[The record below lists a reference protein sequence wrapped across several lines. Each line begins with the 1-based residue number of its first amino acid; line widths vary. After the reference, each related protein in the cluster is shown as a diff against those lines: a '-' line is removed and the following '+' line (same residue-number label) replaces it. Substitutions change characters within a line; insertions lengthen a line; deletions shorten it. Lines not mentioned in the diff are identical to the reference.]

1 MTTLVETTVIENTKH
16 KKSKPAIFRYK
27 FDESIMTM
35 ITQFAKLHQFD
46 DRKTY
51 KEEWKKWFE
60 ANESE
65 LNKEVKRLI
74 ELGYEGDVLDKM
86 FKAGRYYFRK
96 KKIEDEN
103 KEEKKRRS
111 YISMSHHI
119 LEAMDAHIS
128 RGIASNKNNKEKFKP
143 AKGYDEFC
151 KEHID
156 ILEEEIRKL
165 CLEHIIDAKDLTLK
179 IKKTYK
185 NRYFRGVNPCPL
197 LLSDTPSVASAATQ
211 NNNEEDEESD
221 E

>member
-1 MTTLVETTVIENTKH
+1 MATLVETTHNENEAKVI
-16 KKSKPAIFRYK
+16 KKEIKKESNKPAIFRYK
-27 FDESIMTM
+27 FDESIMAM

-51 KEEWKKWFE
+51 KEEWNKWFE

-65 LNKEVKRLI
+65 LNREVTRLLD
-74 ELGYEGDVLDKM
+74 LGYEGDVLDKM

-119 LEAMDAHIS
+119 LEAMDEHIS
-128 RGIASNKNNKEKFKP
+128 RGIASNQNGNNKEKFKP
-143 AKGYDEFC
+143 AKGYDDFC

-185 NRYFRGVNPCPL
+185 NRYFRGVNP
-197 LLSDTPSVASAATQ
+197 SDTPATR
-211 NNNEEDEESD
+211 D
-221 E
+221 

>member
-1 MTTLVETTVIENTKH
+1 MATLNETKVIKKETKH
-16 KKSKPAIFRYK
+16 KVTKSAIFRYK
-27 FDESIMTM
+27 FDETIMTM

-65 LNKEVKRLI
+65 LNKEVSRLI

-119 LEAMDAHIS
+119 LEAMDEHIS
-128 RGIASNKNNKEKFKP
+128 KGIASNKNRNSKEKFKP

-151 KEHID
+151 KEHVD
-156 ILEEEIRKL
+156 ILEIEIRKL
-165 CLEHIIDAKDLTLK
+165 CLEHIISAEDLTLK

-185 NRYFRGVNPCPL
+185 NRYFRGVNP
-197 LLSDTPSVASAATQ
+197 SDTPATR
-211 NNNEEDEESD
+211 D
-221 E
+221 

>member
-1 MTTLVETTVIENTKH
+1 MATLIETTHNENETKII
-16 KKSKPAIFRYK
+16 KKESNKPAIFRYK
-27 FDESIMTM
+27 FDESIMAM

-51 KEEWKKWFE
+51 KEEWNKWFE

-65 LNKEVKRLI
+65 LNKEVTRLV

-96 KKIEDEN
+96 KKIEDKN
-103 KEEKKRRS
+103 KEEKKRRN

-119 LEAMDAHIS
+119 LEAMDEHIS
-128 RGIASNKNNKEKFKP
+128 KGIANSENKNGNKEKFKP

-156 ILEEEIRKL
+156 ILEKEIRKL
-165 CLEHIIDAKDLTLK
+165 CLEHIIDAEELTLK

-185 NRYFRGVNPCPL
+185 NRYFRGVNP
-197 LLSDTPSVASAATQ
+197 SNTPTVAHAATRDL
-211 NNNEEDEESD
+211 E
-221 E
+221 